1 MDIQHIGPGLGGGVE
16 HMNEELQQAVPLTPE
31 AQELLKR
38 LVQERDA
45 AIGRLDMAIVAMK
58 AALGVPMDWQIQNIE
73 QGFVRAEA
81 ANGGNN

>member
-16 HMNEELQQAVPLTPE
+16 HMNEERQAVALTPE

-58 AALGVPMDWQIQNIE
+58 AALGVPLDWQIQNIE

-81 ANGGNN
+81 VSNGGNN

>member
-1 MDIQHIGPGLGGGVE
+1 MDIQHERAGIGGRME
-16 HMNEELQQAVPLTPE
+16 RMENEEQQAVALTPE

-58 AALGVPMDWQIQNIE
+58 AALGVPLDWQIQNIE
-73 QGFVRAEA
+73 QGFVRVEA
-81 ANGGNN
+81 SDGGNN